1 MRANIIRIIVIRYL
15 IQFLLIVLLHP
26 GPAII
31 CNQVNDSFFAMCFSF
46 PFDGQG
52 HVVAHAFPPPHG
64 ALHFDDDEIWGD
76 NVDSLEED
84 EDITDFFAVAVHEIG
99 HALGLS
105 HSDVGASVMYPYY
118 KPGVE
123 NLHMDDILGMRE
135 LYCK

>member
-1 MRANIIRIIVIRYL
+1 
-15 IQFLLIVLLHP
+15 
-26 GPAII
+26 
-31 CNQVNDSFFAMCFSF
+31 MCFSF